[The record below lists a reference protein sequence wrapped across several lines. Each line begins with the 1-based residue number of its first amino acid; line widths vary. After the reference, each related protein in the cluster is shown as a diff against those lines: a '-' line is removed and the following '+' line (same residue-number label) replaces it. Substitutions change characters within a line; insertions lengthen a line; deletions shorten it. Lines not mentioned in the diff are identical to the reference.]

1 MSDEAASF
9 LASIAELKQ
18 RREQQDMERIQ
29 ALEEDI
35 RRRRAFREERARS
48 ISPDKPAQAN
58 NFDDA
63 AALRS
68 PSNALGSSPSM
79 PPTMDKPTAPEAPP
93 SPTKDI
99 PEFTGFKS
107 VRSSTSSANANTA
120 QTPDRDSHA
129 SPPPSASSLARRG
142 TLSWQQ
148 RRPESRGGSRPTSS
162 MGPDASAGAAHA
174 QTEQREPSREDI
186 RASLSKRDPSW
197 FRQTADRGTG
207 SAAYRRSQD
216 DESGKHQSFSSRRGL
231 PGMQPESSQDI
242 EKPDAPSEQE
252 SARSGPT
259 SRSTSVRGSG
269 TSSHRFSASTST
281 STNSKPDLK
290 SLIEQDAGQ
299 QEAYPV
305 SDTSSTA
312 ESQTSSGRTMTMSNS
327 QARLGST
334 AERPGSPTKGMGGFV
349 QSAIMKRSDSVN
361 KRWSAQPSGNL
372 SRQNSMASAR
382 GGQGGLQG
390 SYSMPKLEPTP
401 GSRESSHEPSSRP
414 TSSSSNLTNLTM
426 TQGGEKDD
434 TFTRP
439 TMSRHGR
446 SKSVFSSYSATGEDG
461 ATSPP
466 GSPSKR
472 FSPTKSSWIESALT
486 RPESPKPSA
495 AKNAQ
500 PSWMANIAKA
510 KADRASA
517 DSTPRPGTPKK
528 DEGESSR
535 PGSPTKAPFGQ
546 GMLKRSDS
554 RDLGLPVRS
563 STPPFMKEQPQ
574 TPAQKPPTL
583 QSDGPSQEADPPL
596 KEDPVLEEQAE
607 KSEVA
612 EPTQQAP
619 SEPEK
624 DTKPV
629 DEARP
634 STDLT
639 TDRAEPIKSPPIPTS
654 TKPKPEIAPKPETA
668 PKPMTDFRSTLRSRP
683 PPEPKKQETP
693 EFLSKFGSLRK
704 AQTEKYVAPDTFRA
718 NIERGKADLNKTDG
732 PVKTPRRDELRES
745 LLAKKDDWQKAKEE
759 GRELPGALH
768 ERKASANA
776 PALPSKPEGL
786 ARRDMLN
793 RSESNRSIPGL
804 ERGRE
809 ATPEALARHK
819 SLKDRP
825 KVEPPTTKQVG
836 EPTPSPAPSQEP
848 STIEPLARQ
857 TSEPSKIEEPQR
869 ASETSKLAAR
879 FNPGLANILARGPP
893 AMNNSSNPP
902 SRTASPVVPDQSSS
916 AASPAGEP
924 KAGEPLQDMRKG
936 RAKGPKK
943 SKRGAANTEVSKA
956 RQEAVS
962 SLDEP
967 QSQQKPETATESP
980 AEAPAPAPEQTQKP
994 RAPPG
999 STASIM
1005 MASLRGSNQPQ
1016 EMSKG
1021 SEKPVTPAKS
1031 PSLSMKSAES
1041 PKEPAKD
1048 SVPEFAGFGSIKNK
1062 APMPLPDDNKENND
1076 ESRPSAKSAAAFW
1089 NRQAS
1094 PKRSEAPP
1102 QIQLPSQKDEEAAM
1116 RSAGLLASSPARTGG
1131 SSGSGDGNSLSVQK
1145 SNGQAST
1152 PPASTGAPPKPTKSS
1167 RIVSGQLGEAS
1178 LNRGVVDSVAEP
1190 TTEAE
1195 GLLAKAFGSIPTATK
1210 NCTLDVAA
1218 TISDSRTEAT
1228 GDVKTIRKS
1237 VQEVA
1242 HDGTLANLRPREEYT
1257 LYDEAV
1263 YVCVYSIVNAKS
1275 KVSTVYVWQ
1284 GASAIAPAKDQG
1296 QTVAKRLAR
1305 EHSAQVHVVQQG
1317 QEPMG
1322 LIQALGGILVTRRG
1336 ASETAPKQYMLCGRK
1351 HIGNIAFDEVDY
1363 SVQSFCPGFV
1373 YLISFPV
1380 TLQETK
1386 LYLWKGLSCSTDEI
1400 SAARLAAM
1408 DLSETGEIIEVDNG
1422 AEFASFLKIF
1432 GRGTMK
1438 LNIPKQSELM
1448 KKKASAPEKFEAKL
1462 FKVQQPEQ
1470 KGGLF
1475 AMFTRRPS
1483 WNSSVSRSPSRDG
1496 QEIKVEVKHISP
1508 FTQADM
1514 EAEGI
1519 YILDATHHLYV
1530 LIGPLFASQQEATR
1544 NAVLGQALLFAQE
1557 YIAAVEAERQVKQEG
1572 FVLFNGVPQDL
1583 KVLFR
1588 HWDDSKGLWGT
1599 AGLMAGSSPYSGN
1612 ELKLLPLE
1620 EVVGAVCRE

>member
-1 MSDEAASF
+1 
-9 LASIAELKQ
+9 
-18 RREQQDMERIQ
+18 ME
-29 ALEEDI
+29 
-35 RRRRAFREERARS
+35 
-48 ISPDKPAQAN
+48 
-58 NFDDA
+58 
-63 AALRS
+63 
-68 PSNALGSSPSM
+68 
-79 PPTMDKPTAPEAPP
+79 KPTAPEAPP

-107 VRSSTSSANANTA
+107 VRSSTSSANANA
-120 QTPDRDSHA
+120 PQTPDRNSHA

-148 RRPESRGGSRPTSS
+148 RRPGSRGGSRPTSS
-162 MGPDASAGAAHA
+162 IGPDASAGATHAH
-174 QTEQREPSREDI
+174 TEEQEPSREDI
-186 RASLSKRDPSW
+186 TASLSKRDPSW

-207 SAAYRRSQD
+207 SAACRRSQD
-216 DESGKHQSFSSRRGL
+216 DESSKHQSFSSRRGL
-231 PGMQPESSQDI
+231 PGMQPESSQDV
-242 EKPDAPSEQE
+242 EKPVVPSEHE
-252 SARSGPT
+252 GATSGPT

-290 SLIEQDAGQ
+290 SLIEQDSGQ

-305 SDTSSTA
+305 SETSSAA

-361 KRWSAQPSGNL
+361 KRWSAQPSGSL

-382 GGQGGLQG
+382 SGYGGLQG

-401 GSRESSHEPSSRP
+401 GSGESSHEPSSRP

-426 TQGGEKDD
+426 TQGGEKYD

-446 SKSVFSSYSATGEDG
+446 SKSVFSSHSAAGEDG

-510 KADRASA
+510 KAERASA

-528 DEGESSR
+528 EEGESSR

-563 STPPFMKEQPQ
+563 STPPFIKEQPQ
-574 TPAQKPPTL
+574 TPAQKPSTS
-583 QSDGPSQEADPPL
+583 QSDGPLQETNPPL

-612 EPTQQAP
+612 EPMQQAP
-619 SEPEK
+619 VEPQK
-624 DTKPV
+624 DTKSI
-629 DEARP
+629 DEAPP
-634 STDLT
+634 SRDSI
-639 TDRAEPIKSPPIPTS
+639 TDRAEPMKSPPIPLS
-654 TKPKPEIAPKPETA
+654 TKPKPEVAPKPETA

-776 PALPSKPEGL
+776 PAPPSKPEGL

-793 RSESNRSIPGL
+793 RSESNLLTAGL

-809 ATPEALARHK
+809 STPEALARHK
-819 SLKDRP
+819 TLKDRP
-825 KVEPPTTKQVG
+825 KVEPPAHETN
-836 EPTPSPAPSQEP
+836 
-848 STIEPLARQ
+848 PLARQ
-857 TSEPSKIEEPQR
+857 TSEPSSIQEPQR
-869 ASETSKLAAR
+869 SSETSKLAAR

-902 SRTASPVVPDQSSS
+902 SRTASPVVPKQTSS

-943 SKRGAANTEVSKA
+943 SKRGAANTEISNA
-956 RQEAVS
+956 QQGAAPPMF
-962 SLDEP
+962 EP
-967 QSQQKPETATESP
+967 RSQQKPDAAAESA
-980 AEAPAPAPEQTQKP
+980 AEAPAAAPEQPQKP

-999 STASIM
+999 SSASIM
-1005 MASLRGSNQPQ
+1005 MASLRGSNQAQ
-1016 EMSKG
+1016 EMSNG
-1021 SEKPVTPAKS
+1021 SEKPSTPAKS
-1031 PSLSMKSAES
+1031 PSLSMKSTES

-1048 SVPEFAGFGSIKNK
+1048 SVPEFAGFGSFKNK
-1062 APMPLPDDNKENND
+1062 APMSLPDDNKENND

-1102 QIQLPSQKDEEAAM
+1102 QIQLPSQRDEEAAM

-1131 SSGSGDGNSLSVQK
+1131 SSVFGDDNALSVQK

-1195 GLLAKAFGSIPTATK
+1195 GLLAKAFGPIPTATK
-1210 NCTLDVAA
+1210 NRTVDVS
-1218 TISDSRTEAT
+1218 TIVRESRTEAA

-1237 VQEVA
+1237 VQEVT
-1242 HDGTLANLRPREEYT
+1242 HDGTLENLRPREEYT

-1275 KVSTVYVWQ
+1275 KVSTIYVWQ
-1284 GASAIAPAKDQG
+1284 GASAIAPAKDHG
-1296 QTVAKRLAR
+1296 QIVAKRLAR
-1305 EHSAQVHVVQQG
+1305 EHSAHVRTVQQG
-1317 QEPMG
+1317 QEPMAF
-1322 LIQALGGILVTRRG
+1322 IQALGGILVTRRG

-1351 HIGNIAFDEVDY
+1351 HIGNIVFDEVDY
-1363 SVQSFCPGFV
+1363 SVQSLCPGFV
-1373 YLISFPV
+1373 YLISFPI

-1400 SAARLAAM
+1400 SAARLVAM
-1408 DLSETGEIIEVDNG
+1408 DLSETGDIIEVDNG

-1438 LNIPKQSELM
+1438 LNIPKQSELE
-1448 KKKASAPEKFEAKL
+1448 KQKASAPEKFEAKL

-1519 YILDATHHLYV
+1519 YILDATYHLYV
-1530 LIGPLFASQQEATR
+1530 LIGPLLASQQETSR

-1557 YIAAVEAERQVKQEG
+1557 YIATVEAGRQVKQEG

-1583 KVLFR
+1583 KALFR

-1599 AGLMAGSSPYSGN
+1599 AGLMAGSSPFSGN

-1620 EVVGAVCRE
+1620 KVVGAVCRA